1 MLVEPV
7 RRELMGE
14 RSWVLRFAMELRGR
28 SCQIHIFLAAP
39 DKITSAD
46 VTNSKGRIPRTEGTT
61 NTFLY
66 DGFGIQNC

>member
-7 RRELMGE
+7 RQELMGE
-14 RSWVLRFAMELRGR
+14 RSWMLRFGMELRRR

-46 VTNSKGRIPRTEGTT
+46 VTNSKGRIRGTEGTI
-61 NTFLY
+61 NTV
-66 DGFGIQNC
+66 